1 MTYLNLG
8 ITLGTGTLLAI
19 VYNNDSKGDLYF
31 SRQIIMEGRVLK
43 MSNVYVVNMH
53 GQPLMPCPPRK
64 ARILLKE
71 GKAKVLHR
79 TPFTIQLL
87 YGSYGY
93 RQPVALGVDAGS
105 KTVGLS
111 VSTETTE
118 LFAAE
123 LKPRND
129 IVNNLSTR
137 REFRRTRRN
146 RKTRYRQPRFNNRVH
161 SKHKGWLAPSVET
174 KIQEHITVIKCVC
187 AILPIS
193 KIVVETAEFDL
204 QMLKAI
210 ADGKPAPQGED
221 YQKGEMLGY
230 YNVRQ
235 YVLHRDGYACSH
247 CGAHGDNV
255 KLHVH
260 HLESRKTGG
269 NAPDNQITLCDNC
282 HKKYHKGEIAMAV
295 LKKRKHQSTRDATF
309 MGIMRK
315 TLITRLRKELTVP
328 VFETKGYITKY
339 IRAELLKLPKSHIN
353 DALAIAKGL
362 CDNRKAIRRCE
373 KTYLIKPVRHHN
385 RQLHKSSILK
395 GGVRKNNQAPTY
407 VKGFRLFDKVK
418 YQGQECFV
426 WGRRTTGS
434 FLLRL
439 LDGTKVKDGVGYKH
453 LTLLER
459 SSNYLVL

>member
-1 MTYLNLG
+1 
-8 ITLGTGTLLAI
+8 
-19 VYNNDSKGDLYF
+19 
-31 SRQIIMEGRVLK
+31 
-43 MSNVYVVNMH
+43 MSMVYVINMH
-53 GQPLMPCPPRK
+53 GQPLMPCLPRK

-93 RQPVALGVDAGS
+93 RQPITLGVDAGS

-118 LFAAE
+118 LFTAE
-123 LKPRND
+123 LNPRND

-137 REFRRTRRN
+137 REFRRARRN
-146 RKTRYRQPRFNNRVH
+146 RKTRYRQPRFTNRVH
-161 SKHKGWLAPSVET
+161 SKHKGWLAPSVEV
-174 KIQEHITVIKCVC
+174 KIQEHITAIKRVC

-193 KIVVETAEFDL
+193 KVVVETAEFDL
-204 QMLKAI
+204 QLLKAI
-210 ADGKPAPQGED
+210 ADGKPVPQGED
-221 YQKGEMLGY
+221 YQRGEMLGH

-235 YVLHRDGYACSH
+235 YVLHRDGYTCSC
-247 CGAHGDNV
+247 CGSHGDNV

-260 HLESRKTGG
+260 HLESRKIGG
-269 NAPDNQITLCDNC
+269 NAPDNQITLCDDC
-282 HKKYHKGEIAMAV
+282 HKKHHKGEIIMTA
-295 LKKRKHQSTRDATF
+295 LKKRKRKSTRDTTF

-315 TLITRLRKELTVP
+315 TLMARLRNELKIP
-328 VFETKGYITKY
+328 VFETRGYITKY
-339 IRAELLKLPKSHIN
+339 IRTELLKLPKSHIN

-362 CDNRKAIRRCE
+362 HNNHKAIKRCE
-373 KTYLIKPVRHHN
+373 KAYLIKPVRHHN

-395 GGVRKNNQAPTY
+395 GGIRKRNQAPTY

-426 WGRRTTGS
+426 WGRRAAGS

-439 LDGTKVKDGVGYKH
+439 LNGDKVKDGVNFKH

-459 SSNYLVL
+459 STNYLILIEGDMVVPPHS